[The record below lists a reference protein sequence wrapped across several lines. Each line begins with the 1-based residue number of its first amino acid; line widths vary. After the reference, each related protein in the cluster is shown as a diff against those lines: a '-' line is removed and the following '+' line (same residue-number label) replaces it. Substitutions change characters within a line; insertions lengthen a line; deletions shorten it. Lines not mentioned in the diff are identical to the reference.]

1 MAVLTGAP
9 RAAHG
14 MVPLSVLDLSPVV
27 AGVSG
32 AVSLR
37 NSLDLATLADRLG
50 YTRYWVAEHHNLPS
64 IASSAPEIMIGQI
77 AAATVRMRVGAGGV
91 MLSNHAP
98 LMVAERFKVLEA
110 LFPGRIDLGLG
121 RAPGTDALTARALRR
136 TLAGDIDAFPDDV
149 VELMGYFR
157 PPDDERRVRAI
168 PGAGANVSV
177 WILGSSLYGAELAGV
192 LGLPYAFASHFA
204 PGLLMEAIDVYRR
217 CFRPSDTNA
226 RPHLMLG
233 VNVVAADTDDRA
245 RLLLTSVQQ
254 AFVNLRSGR
263 PTPLPA
269 PVEGFAERLTPQ
281 QAAMLDD
288 VLACAAVGSPETV
301 LARLQ
306 ALVARTGAD
315 ELILTSQIHDH
326 PSRLRC
332 FEIAAGV
339 RNQIA

>member
-1 MAVLTGAP
+1 VIP
-9 RAAHG
+9 F
-14 MVPLSVLDLSPVV
+14 SVLDLAPIVEGGD
-27 AGVSG
+27 A
-32 AVSLR
+32 AQALR
-37 NSLDLATLADRLG
+37 CSLDLARHAERLG
-50 YTRYWVAEHHNLPS
+50 YRRFWLAEHHNMPGIASAATS
-64 IASSAPEIMIGQI
+64 IAI
-77 AAATVRMRVGAGGV
+77 AHVAAGTSTIRVGAGGI
-91 MLSNHAP
+91 MLPNHAP
-98 LMVAERFKVLEA
+98 LVIAEQFGTLDA

-136 TLAGDIDAFPDDV
+136 TQAGDIDAFPDDV

-157 PPDDERRVRAI
+157 PPEGEQRVRAI
-168 PGAGANVSV
+168 PGAGAKVSV
-177 WILGSSLYGAELAGV
+177 WILGSSLYGAELAGA

-217 CFRPSDTNA
+217 CFRPSETNA

-301 LARLQ
+301 RSRLQ
-306 ALVARTGAD
+306 RLVARTGAD

-339 RNQIA
+339 QSQLAKSD